1 MKKKL
6 FLLIALLWELSRAA
20 GIFFTFILFLNPTY
34 RIETSLMLGW
44 LFSGSLTVFAALAL
58 LFFRDATEPGREL
71 LASLAALGKG
81 ISAIPGIMLFFL
93 LSGTFPIAV
102 DGSFLLAAVRPVI
115 GLVCFIDLLCIG
127 FLLLLEKRSRAQ
139 EDE

>member
-1 MKKKL
+1 
-6 FLLIALLWELSRAA
+6 
-20 GIFFTFILFLNPTY
+20 
-34 RIETSLMLGW
+34 MLGW
-44 LFSGSLTVFAALAL
+44 LFSGSLTVFAAMAL
-58 LFFRDATEPGREL
+58 LLFRDPSEPGREL

-93 LSGTFPIAV
+93 ISGSFPAAA
-102 DGSFLLAAVRPVI
+102 DGSFLLAAVRPLI

-127 FLLLLEKRSRAQ
+127 FLLLLEKRSSAQ